1 MPPRL
6 ATDASLLRDPGV
18 ESTFHDIDGLE
29 LHAVVA
35 GDPDDPL
42 VVLHHGFPEFWWGW
56 ADYVRPLVD
65 AGYRVLV
72 PDGRGYNLS
81 EAPDDVAGY
90 SADRLSADVAGWVHS
105 EGRESAH
112 VVGHDWGA
120 AIAWDAALRRP
131 ETVNRLVA
139 INVPH
144 PAVFAGALMPSRDRW
159 RLNLRQWRRSWYILF
174 FQLPHVPEWLNR
186 RRDYDGMAR
195 FLRQASPGAF
205 SDSDLDRYRAA
216 WSRPG
221 GLEAMLD
228 WYRAAVQHRPDLP
241 GITVEQPTMV
251 VWGEQDEA
259 FVPGLAERSVEFCE
273 DGRLERFPDATH
285 WVNHEEREA
294 VTELI
299 LDHLGGEETP

>member
-6 ATDASLLRDPGV
+6 ATDSSLLRDPGV
-18 ESTFHDIDGLE
+18 ETVYRDINGLE
-29 LHAVVA
+29 LHAVTA

-56 ADYVRPLVD
+56 ADYIEPLVD
-65 AGYRVLV
+65 AGYRVVV

-81 EAPDDVAGY
+81 EAPDDVAAY
-90 SADRLSADVAGWVHS
+90 SADRLSADLEAWIHS
-105 EGRESAH
+105 EGKESAH

-131 ETVNRLVA
+131 AVVDRLVV

-144 PAVFAGALMPSRDRW
+144 PAVFAGALVPSRERW

-174 FQLPHVPEWLNR
+174 FQLPGVPEWLNR
-186 RRDYDGMAR
+186 HSDYEGMAR
-195 FLRQASPGAF
+195 FLRQASPGTFTDA
-205 SDSDLDRYRAA
+205 DMDRYRAA

-221 GLEAMLD
+221 AMTAMLD

-241 GITVEQPTMV
+241 GITVEQPTLV
-251 VWGEQDEA
+251 VWGEEDDALLPE
-259 FVPGLAERSVEFCE
+259 LAEQSVGFCA

-285 WVNHEEREA
+285 WVTHERQSAMEG
-294 VTELI
+294 LI
-299 LDHLGGEETP
+299 LEHLDG

>member
-6 ATDASLLRDPGV
+6 ATDASLLHDPAINSV
-18 ESTFHDIDGLE
+18 YRDIDGLE

-81 EAPDDVAGY
+81 EAPDTLPEY
-90 SADRLSADVAGWVHS
+90 TTDRLSADVATWIRS
-105 EGRESAH
+105 EGKESAH

-120 AIAWDAALRRP
+120 AVAWDAALRRSDL
-131 ETVNRLVA
+131 VDRLVT

-144 PAVFAGALMPSRDRW
+144 PAAFAGALMPSRERW
-159 RLNLRQWRRSWYILF
+159 RLNLQQWRRSWYILL
-174 FQLPHVPEWLNR
+174 FQLPWLPEWLNR
-186 RRDYDGMAR
+186 RRDYEGMAR
-195 FLRQASPGAF
+195 FLRQASPGTF
-205 SDSDLDRYRAA
+205 SDADMDRYRAA

-221 GLEAMLD
+221 ALGAMLD

-241 GITVEQPTMV
+241 GTTVEQPTLV
-251 VWGEQDEA
+251 IWGEDDDALLPE
-259 FVPGLAERSVEFCE
+259 LAERSVGFCE
-273 DGRLERFPDATH
+273 NGRLERFPDATH
-285 WVNHEEREA
+285 WVTHERPEA

-299 LDHLGGEETP
+299 VEHLGGGGG

>member
-1 MPPRL
+1 MPPCL

-18 ESTFHDIDGLE
+18 ESIYRDIDGLE

-35 GDPDDPL
+35 GDPGDPL

-56 ADYVRPLVD
+56 REYIGPLAD

-81 EAPDDVAGY
+81 QAPDALSEY
-90 SADRLSADVAGWVHS
+90 ATDRLSADVAAWIHS
-105 EGRESAH
+105 EGEQSAH

-120 AIAWDAALRRP
+120 AVAWDAALRHP
-131 ETVNRLVA
+131 EAVDRVVA

-144 PAVFAGALMPSRDRW
+144 PAVVADALMPSRKRW

-174 FQLPHVPEWLNR
+174 FQLPWLPEWLNR
-186 RRDYDGMAR
+186 RDDYGGMAR
-195 FLRQASPGAF
+195 FLRRTSPGTF
-205 SDSDLDRYRAA
+205 SDADIDRYRAA

-221 GLEAMLD
+221 ALEAMLD
-228 WYRAAVQHRPDLP
+228 WYRAAVRHRPDLP
-241 GITVEQPTMV
+241 GITIEQPTLV
-251 VWGEQDEA
+251 VWGERDDA
-259 FVPGLAERSVEFCE
+259 FLPELAPRSVDYCA

-285 WVNHEEREA
+285 WVNHERQAA
-294 VTELI
+294 VQELI
-299 LDHLGGEETP
+299 LEHLGG

>member
-6 ATDASLLRDPGV
+6 STDASLLRDPDI
-18 ESTFHDIDGLE
+18 ESVYREIDGLD

-56 ADYVRPLVD
+56 RDYIRPLAD

-81 EAPDDVAGY
+81 EAPDALPEY
-90 SADRLSADVAGWVHS
+90 AADRLSADVAAWIRS

-112 VVGHDWGA
+112 IVGHDWGA

-131 ETVNRLVA
+131 DVVDRLVA

-144 PAVFAGALMPSRDRW
+144 PAAFAGALMPSRDRW
-159 RLNLRQWRRSWYILF
+159 KLNIRQWRRSWYILF
-174 FQLPHVPEWLNR
+174 FQLPGVPEWLNR
-186 RRDYDGMAR
+186 RGDYEGMAR
-195 FLRQASPGAF
+195 FLRQASPGTFTDA
-205 SDSDLDRYRAA
+205 DMDRYRAA

-221 GLEAMLD
+221 ALETMLD

-241 GITVEQPTMV
+241 AITVEAPTLV
-251 VWGEQDEA
+251 VWGEDDDALLPE
-259 FVPGLAERSVEFCE
+259 LAEQSVGFCA
-273 DGRLERFPDATH
+273 DGRLETFPDASH
-285 WVNHEEREA
+285 WVTHERPEA

-299 LDHLGGEETP
+299 LGHLDG